1 MFHYT
6 AFGLNI
12 TSEIKLPGMI
22 EKENIDKSDVKIS
35 LGEVSPSLSPG
46 VKKGPNY
53 IADHKNVYIWW
64 EDIGKV
70 KISEGNQITVE
81 PLSDL
86 KNPNETNI
94 IPFLLGP
101 VMSTLLHQRGFLV
114 LHGSSVKIDNE
125 AVAFLGYRGLGK
137 STTAIQLYKKGY
149 SLITDDILAINFDE
163 KGIPL
168 LYPGYPH
175 VRLSEE
181 SYTHTKDDTHIL
193 TPIRTYAGKVFC
205 DASRGFSQAPVKVKR
220 IYVLEKSDKT
230 QLSYLNANKKLMS
243 LITYSIPHWM
253 FQNSDYARNL
263 TQCALLIKY
272 AKVNRFEISHSFE
285 NISEIIQLV
294 EEDIYTD

>member
-22 EKENIDKSDVKIS
+22 EKKNSDKSDVKIY
-35 LGEVSPSLSPG
+35 LREVSPSLSPK

-53 IADHKNVYIWW
+53 IVDHENVYIWW

-70 KISEGNQITVE
+70 KISNGNQITVE
-81 PLSDL
+81 PLPDL
-86 KNPNETNI
+86 ENSSETNI

-149 SLITDDILAINFDE
+149 SILTDDIVAIGFDE
-163 KGIPL
+163 EGLPL
-168 LYPGYPH
+168 LYPSYPH

-193 TPIRTYAGKVFC
+193 TPIRTYAGKIFC
-205 DASRGFSQAPVKVKR
+205 DASRGFSQTPIKVKK
-220 IYVLEKSDKT
+220 IYVLKKSDET
-230 QLSYLNANKKLMS
+230 QLSYLNSNEKIMD
-243 LITYSIPHWM
+243 LITYSIPHWV

-263 TQCALLIKY
+263 TQCALLIKH

-285 NISEIIQLV
+285 NISKIIRLI
-294 EEDIYTD
+294 EKDIYTD